1 MFFDFASYTMF
12 FPKSPDQD
20 VNLLQTA
27 SAYSSLDIGSMDK
40 NFEDILQ
47 LVSLICG
54 VPIVLMITIEGEQQW
69 IRAERGL
76 HLPELPYEIPFCTLL
91 VRPEG
96 LFLTNDI
103 KETKLLSESY
113 LIKQNPQ
120 VRFYA
125 DIPLV
130 DSERHQIGSLCI
142 MDYEEHAIVAEQ
154 EMILQVLAGQIVK
167 KLELKQRNDSLIAL
181 LDQAHEQAQKIYHLH
196 EINSRILSVISHDLR
211 SPLNLISGML
221 SLLSEEARIE
231 DDLKTIIEKTSR
243 MLYIT
248 DQMLTSLVQWGFAQ
262 QEGNE
267 VTKVVFTLW
276 ELVDKV
282 RQEQLPMAEA
292 KGNQIVNR
300 VDKKIQI
307 QADKEM
313 IRFVLRNLVGNANK
327 FTDSGEITIQA
338 IRLESTVQIEV
349 TDTGKGMNQEFMEG
363 VFERHQTSRGTQGE
377 KGLGFGLMMCRAFIE
392 EHNGR
397 IEVKSEVEK
406 GSIFSIFIPQQL

>member
-1 MFFDFASYTMF
+1 MIISRN
-12 FPKSPDQD
+12 PDQD
-20 VNLLQTA
+20 ASLLQTA
-27 SAYSSLDIGSMDK
+27 AAYSSLDISSMDK
-40 NFEDILQ
+40 NFEEILQ

-54 VPIVLMITIEGEQQW
+54 VPIVLMITIEGEKQW
-69 IRAERGL
+69 VKAEKGL
-76 HLPELPYEIPFCTLL
+76 NLSELPYEIPFCTQLI
-91 VRPEG
+91 RQEG

-103 KETKLLSESY
+103 KKEKLLCGNHLLKNDSR
-113 LIKQNPQ
+113 IC
-120 VRFYA
+120 FYA

-130 DSERHQIGSLCI
+130 DSEKHQIGSLCI
-142 MDYEEHAIVAEQ
+142 MDYEEHAIIEEQ

-167 KLELKQRNDSLIAL
+167 KLELKQRNESLIAL

-221 SLLSEEARIE
+221 SLLSEEERIE
-231 DDLKTIIEKTSR
+231 DDLKSIIDKTSR

-292 KGNQIVNR
+292 KDNQITNR

-313 IRFVLRNLVGNANK
+313 LRFVLRNLVGNANK

-338 IRLESTVQIEV
+338 SQLEAAIQIEV
-349 TDTGKGMNQEFMEG
+349 TDTGKGMSQEFMEG

-392 EHNGR
+392 EHKGR
-397 IEVKSEVEK
+397 LEVKSEMNK
-406 GSIFSIFIPQQL
+406 GSIFSIFIPQEI